1 MLDNRRQAT
10 RFTYALTMSA
20 EQSRLGQSVD
30 PARPSH
36 ETADRA
42 ASMTD
47 GGGDRRDYN
56 VVASARAAQVA
67 RVTTVLRRP
76 SRVAVVAD
84 SCCCP

>member
-36 ETADRA
+36 ETADRT

-56 VVASARAAQVA
+56 ALRRARATFVA
-67 RVTTVLRRP
+67 NRTYPRW
-76 SRVAVVAD
+76 
-84 SCCCP
+84 